1 MQRAKVFRN
10 SIFAG
15 LLTKINESEYSF
27 VYDKEYLKLPNIKPI
42 SLTLPLQEKEFKSN
56 HLFPFFYN
64 LLAEGKLKDLQDY
77 SGVNYASISD
87 IENGKANPTIKTVEK
102 LLDALGMQIN
112 IEVVNK

>member
-1 MQRAKVFRN
+1 ME
-10 SIFAG
+10 
-15 LLTKINESEYSF
+15 LTTIKIGKTIKKRR
-27 VYDKEYLKLPNIKPI
+27 KEL
-42 SLTLPLQEKEFKSN
+42 SLE
-56 HLFPFFYN
+56 
-64 LLAEGKLKDLQDY
+64 LKDLQDY

>member
-1 MQRAKVFRN
+1 MK
-10 SIFAG
+10 
-15 LLTKINESEYSF
+15 LT
-27 VYDKEYLKLPNIKPI
+27 NIKI
-42 SLTLPLQEKEFKSN
+42 GKIIKKRRQE
-56 HLFPFFYN
+56 LN
-64 LLAEGKLKDLQDY
+64 LELKDLQDY

>member
-1 MQRAKVFRN
+1 ME
-10 SIFAG
+10 
-15 LLTKINESEYSF
+15 LT
-27 VYDKEYLKLPNIKPI
+27 NIKI
-42 SLTLPLQEKEFKSN
+42 GKIIKKRRQE
-56 HLFPFFYN
+56 LN
-64 LLAEGKLKDLQDY
+64 LELKDLQDY

>member
-1 MQRAKVFRN
+1 MLFR
-10 SIFAG
+10 S
-15 LLTKINESEYSF
+15 KI
-27 VYDKEYLKLPNIKPI
+27 IKKRR
-42 SLTLPLQEKEFKSN
+42 QE
-56 HLFPFFYN
+56 LN
-64 LLAEGKLKDLQDY
+64 LELKDLQDY

>member
-1 MQRAKVFRN
+1 ME
-10 SIFAG
+10 
-15 LLTKINESEYSF
+15 LTTIKIGRI
-27 VYDKEYLKLPNIKPI
+27 IKKRR
-42 SLTLPLQEKEFKSN
+42 QE
-56 HLFPFFYN
+56 LN
-64 LLAEGKLKDLQDY
+64 LELKDLQDY

>member
-1 MQRAKVFRN
+1 ME
-10 SIFAG
+10 
-15 LLTKINESEYSF
+15 LT
-27 VYDKEYLKLPNIKPI
+27 NIKI
-42 SLTLPLQEKEFKSN
+42 GKIIKKRRMEL
-56 HLFPFFYN
+56 N
-64 LLAEGKLKDLQDY
+64 LELKDLQDY

>member
-1 MQRAKVFRN
+1 ME
-10 SIFAG
+10 
-15 LLTKINESEYSF
+15 LT
-27 VYDKEYLKLPNIKPI
+27 NIKI
-42 SLTLPLQEKEFKSN
+42 GKIIKKRRQE
-56 HLFPFFYN
+56 LN
-64 LLAEGKLKDLQDY
+64 LELNDLQDY